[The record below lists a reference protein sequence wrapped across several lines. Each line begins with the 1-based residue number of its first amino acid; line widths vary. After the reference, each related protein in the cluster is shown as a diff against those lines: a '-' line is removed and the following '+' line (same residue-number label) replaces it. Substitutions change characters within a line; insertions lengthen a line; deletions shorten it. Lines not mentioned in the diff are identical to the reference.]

1 MTPIVHPSRSAPS
14 VTVRSRAPL
23 RLGFSG
29 GGTDLSPFCDLHGGQ
44 VLNVTISLYAYTT
57 IFLRTDGRVSFVSAD
72 RKHAHECEASAKI
85 DVSDPAVILH
95 AGVYNRIVRQFN
107 NDQPL
112 PVTITTYSDVMP
124 GSGLGSSST
133 MVVSIIKAFTELL
146 ALPLGEYD
154 IAHLAYEIERVE
166 LGLSGGRQD
175 QYAATFGGFNFIE
188 FYANDRVIVNPLRVK
203 NWIISELESSL
214 VLYYTG
220 YSRSSASIIE
230 KQVSNIKAADQECMQ
245 ALHELKAEAVGMKE
259 ALLRG
264 DIAGFARYMAHG
276 WGAKKRTAGAISN
289 EHIEDVYARAVK
301 AGALAGKLS
310 GAGGGGFM
318 IFLVDPVRRVEVI
331 EALQGIPGGEIVPVR
346 FQKHGTEGW
355 RA

>member
-1 MTPIVHPSRSAPS
+1 MTAKTI
-14 VTVRSRAPL
+14 TVRSRAPL

-44 VLNVTISLYAYTT
+44 VLNVAISLYAYTT
-57 IFLRTDGRVSFVSAD
+57 ISLRGDNQICFTAAD
-72 RKHAHECEASAKI
+72 RKQSLTAAAAPDIQVDSN
-85 DVSDPAVILH
+85 SLMLH
-95 AGVYNRIVRQFN
+95 AGVYRRIMSQFN
-107 NDQPL
+107 RGQAL

-133 MVVSIIKAFTELL
+133 LVVSIVRAFAELMS
-146 ALPLGEYD
+146 LPLGEYD
-154 IAHLAYEIERVE
+154 IAHLAYEIERID
-166 LGLSGGRQD
+166 LGLLGGRQD

-203 NWIISELESSL
+203 SWIASELESSL

-220 YSRSSASIIE
+220 YSRNSASIIE
-230 KQVSNIKAADQECMQ
+230 KQVSNIQSSDEDCLK
-245 ALHELKAEAVGMKE
+245 ALHELKAEAAGMKE
-259 ALLRG
+259 SLLRG
-264 DIAGFARYMAHG
+264 DIRGFARYMAQG
-276 WGAKKRTAGAISN
+276 WEAKKRTAGAITN
-289 EHIEDVYARAVK
+289 DRIEDVYTRACD

-318 IFLVDPVRRVEVI
+318 MFLVDPIRRVEVI
-331 EALQGIPGGEIVPVR
+331 ETLEAIPNGEVVPVR
-346 FQKHGTEGW
+346 FQKYGAEAW

>member
-1 MTPIVHPSRSAPS
+1 MTGKP
-14 VTVRSRAPL
+14 VTVRARAPL

-44 VLNVTISLYAYTT
+44 VLNVAISLYAHTT
-57 IFLRTDGRVSFVSAD
+57 ISFRDDNLVRFVSAD
-72 RKHAHECEASAKI
+72 RRQSYEAEANGKV
-85 DVSDPAVILH
+85 DAGEDLILH
-95 AGVYNRIVRQFN
+95 AGVYRRIVRDYN
-107 NDQPL
+107 GGQPL
-112 PVTITTYSDVMP
+112 AVTITTQADVPP

-133 MVVSIIKAFTELL
+133 MVVSIVKAFTELL

-154 IAHLAYEIERVE
+154 IAHLAYEIERIE
-166 LGLSGGRQD
+166 LGLRGGRQD

-214 VLYYTG
+214 VLYFTG
-220 YSRSSASIIE
+220 TSRSSAAIIE
-230 KQVSNIKAADQECMQ
+230 KQVRNIESGDGQCMAAL
-245 ALHELKAEAVGMKE
+245 AELKQETVAMKE

-264 DIAGFARYMAHG
+264 ELGLFAHYMGKA
-276 WGAKKRTAGAISN
+276 WESKKRTAEAISN
-289 EHIEDVYARAVK
+289 GRIETAYQRALS

-318 IFLVDPVRRVEVI
+318 MFLVDPVRRVEVI
-331 EALQGIPGGEIVPVR
+331 DALNEIGEGEVVPVR

-355 RA
+355 RV